1 MSRSSNGSSGS
12 RRQSPEA
19 SSGKTA
25 TASSSGSPSAP
36 SAPSAPGIG
45 AEQLD
50 DVILMMHQIVLREAA
65 ASRGRVTPVG
75 REIARAILRIQGTAK
90 TNRGIPTDAAAITA
104 LRYLFRDV
112 AAKLAAVWRQIAAD
126 ATPEK
131 SELWKRRAQF
141 AELEE
146 IYTELGISDF
156 SDPLELKLKDI
167 GAVYDSFRR
176 NTTNEEYIVLLINEV
191 NEAME
196 DIVRDPLAKI
206 QEAIALFP
214 AALKAR
220 ILRAMRVTEF
230 KDELAAFGE
239 RVDAISEDGD
249 DAVEKAVRAIAKS
262 AQKRLDKALG
272 VAEFAEEVFG
282 AARAASAGGAHGSKK
297 K

>member
-25 TASSSGSPSAP
+25 SPSTSPSP

-50 DVILMMHQIVLREAA
+50 DVILMMHQIVLRDSA

-75 REIARAILRIQGTAK
+75 REMARAILRIQATAK
-90 TNRGIPTDAAAITA
+90 TNRGIPTDAAASTA

-112 AAKLAAVWRQIAAD
+112 AAHLAAIWRQIAAD

-146 IYTELGISDF
+146 IYAELGIKDF

-176 NTTNEEYIVLLINEV
+176 NTTNEESIAFLMDEV

-196 DIVRDPLAKI
+196 DIVRGPLAKI
-206 QEAIALFP
+206 AEAIALFP

-220 ILRAMRVTEF
+220 ILRAMRVSEF

-239 RVDAISEDGD
+239 RVDAISEYGD

-272 VAEFAEEVFG
+272 VEEFAEEVFG
-282 AARAASAGGAHGSKK
+282 AARAASAGGARGSKK

>member
-1 MSRSSNGSSGS
+1 M
-12 RRQSPEA
+12 
-19 SSGKTA
+19 SSGKSRRASPTTA
-25 TASSSGSPSAP
+25 ASAATPA
-36 SAPSAPGIG
+36 AASAPGIG

-50 DVILMMHQIVLREAA
+50 DVILMMHQIVLRESA

-75 REIARAILRIQGTAK
+75 RETARAILRIQGAAK
-90 TNRGIPTDAAAITA
+90 TGRGIPTDAAASTA

-112 AAKLAAVWRQIAAD
+112 AAKLAAVWRKIVAD

-131 SELWKRRAQF
+131 SELWERRAQF
-141 AELEE
+141 SELED
-146 IYTELGISDF
+146 IYAELGISDF

-176 NTTNEEYIVLLINEV
+176 NTTSEEHVAILMSEV
-191 NEAME
+191 GEAIE
-196 DIVRDPLAKI
+196 EIARDPLAKI
-206 QEAIALFP
+206 PEAIALFP

-220 ILRAMRVTEF
+220 IARAMRVSEF
-230 KDELAAFGE
+230 KEELAAFGQ
-239 RVDAISEDGD
+239 RVDAIAEDGD

-262 AQKRLDKALG
+262 AQERLDKALG

-282 AARAASAGGAHGSKK
+282 AASAGGAKGNKK